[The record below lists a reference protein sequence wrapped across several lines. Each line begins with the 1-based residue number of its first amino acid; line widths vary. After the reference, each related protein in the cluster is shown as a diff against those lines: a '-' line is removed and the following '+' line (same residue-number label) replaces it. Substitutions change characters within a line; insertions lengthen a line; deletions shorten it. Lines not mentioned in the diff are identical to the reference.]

1 MEVCLHS
8 MYEFCQRIPHAL
20 NTNVCYSIM
29 DGHCVAG
36 AILSKM
42 LSAWLYA
49 FYCFDYNWSLHNV
62 PLSRKNAQFAKF
74 WIYYIG
80 FGLPMVSVG
89 PHHSWV
95 ARAAFMACMFS
106 IGIVQCVGAN
116 PLPAAEKSTQ
126 NYIHALSIQ

>member
-1 MEVCLHS
+1 MSTLDENSIAGS
-8 MYEFCQRIPHAL
+8 M
-20 NTNVCYSIM
+20 
-29 DGHCVAG
+29 
-36 AILSKM
+36 LSRM

-62 PLSRKNAQFAKF
+62 PLSRKSAQFAKF

-80 FGLPMVSVG
+80 FGLPMVSVL

-116 PLPAAEKSTQ
+116 PLPAAKKSTYD
-126 NYIHALSIQ
+126 NMY